1 MEYWTLLIVTVLSEG
16 ALENAT
22 SGLVYRS
29 MADCEAAI
37 PAVVV
42 TLDNQ
47 YDFKVACEE
56 TAVPSSSPRPKRNPI
71 YEEN

>member
-1 MEYWTLLIVTVLSEG
+1 MEYWTLLIITIFSEG
-16 ALENAT
+16 PLENAT

-47 YDFKVACEE
+47 YDFKVACQQTE
-56 TAVPSSSPRPKRNPI
+56 VPSSSIRPKRNPF